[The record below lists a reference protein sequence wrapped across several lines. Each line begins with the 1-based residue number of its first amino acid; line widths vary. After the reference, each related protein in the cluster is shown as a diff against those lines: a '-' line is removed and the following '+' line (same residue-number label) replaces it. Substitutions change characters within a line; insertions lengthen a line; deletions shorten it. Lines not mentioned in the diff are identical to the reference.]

1 MRIKVLLPRIQNPF
15 ANNLEPGS
23 KVLTRVHLITSV
35 YLSVSSF
42 MMKLARQSNR
52 AVLDTRVINESI
64 CQRIRVS

>member
-1 MRIKVLLPRIQNPF
+1 MRTKVLLPRIQNPF

-52 AVLDTRVINESI
+52 AVLDTRVISESI
-64 CQRIRVS
+64 CQRMRI